1 MKVRTLGLVALLVA
15 SALMLKAV
23 STAQQETGEG
33 EAKQTA
39 KPPLFPY
46 TPQEARELEKKNAL
60 PITDFYAT
68 SKALPGPGKLIRS
81 REFADYRFPG
91 DFKPADL
98 GIKAVRFLYSS
109 KAARG
114 EVVPASGVV
123 LLPYGK
129 PPARGWPVVVWAH
142 GTSGVGRPCAP
153 SLMKDLYYGWQGL
166 LQWPLLG
173 YAVVAPDYAGLGTD
187 VPHQYLV
194 APAQAQDVI
203 HAVPAARKAVPEL
216 GARWVAIG
224 HSQGATAVLF
234 VAELQHQMKAPDPNY
249 LGAVAL
255 SPGTDRLPLLQS
267 AVKRPTSH
275 GYLAFLAYGIK
286 AVYPEF
292 SYASFLTPEAIKL
305 MPVVETGGWYV
316 TLASFA
322 HKIPVGKM
330 VLPEAEK
337 NAHFLKVRA
346 MSLIGRKRAH
356 GPIFLAQGLED
367 TTIPTETVNEA
378 YERMKGQGSTV
389 EYRTYPGLDHDSLV
403 FGSFRDQVRWV
414 GDRFDGKPLPD
425 GKGK

>member
-1 MKVRTLGLVALLVA
+1 MTVRTLGLVALLVA
-15 SALMLKAV
+15 STTTLEAV
-23 STAQQETGEG
+23 STAQQETGKG
-33 EAKQTA
+33 EAKQAT

-46 TPQEARELEKKNAL
+46 TPEEARELEKKNAL
-60 PITDFYAT
+60 PITDFYDT
-68 SKALPGPGKLIRS
+68 PKALPGPGKLIRS
-81 REFADYRFPG
+81 KEFSEYRFPG

-109 KAARG
+109 KAALG
-114 EVVPASGVV
+114 GGVPASGVV

-129 PPARGWPVVVWAH
+129 PPAGGWPVVVWAH

-153 SLMKDLYYGWQGL
+153 SLMKDLYYSWQGL
-166 LQWPLLG
+166 LQWPMLG

-216 GARWVAIG
+216 GPKWVAIG
-224 HSQGATAVLF
+224 HSQGGSAVLF
-234 VAELQHQMKAPDPNY
+234 VAELQHQMKVPDPNY

-255 SPGTDRLPLLQS
+255 SPGTDCLPILQS
-267 AVKRPTSH
+267 AVKRPANH

-292 SYASFLTPEAIKL
+292 NYANFLTPEAIKL

-316 TLASFA
+316 TLATFA

-330 VLPEAEK
+330 VLPGAEK
-337 NAHFLKVRA
+337 NAHFLKVRE
-346 MSLIGRKRAH
+346 MSVIGRKRAH

-367 TTIPTETVNEA
+367 TTVPTETVNVA
-378 YERMKGQGSTV
+378 YERMKDQGSTV
-389 EYRTYPGLDHDSLV
+389 EYKKYPGLDHDSLV

-414 GDRFDGKPLPD
+414 RDRFDGKPLPD